1 VKKGGSKSMKRCKA
15 SYTVEA
21 AVIIPLAISVMALA
35 MRIGIMLCREVK
47 EIDESKSL
55 SLMWEVEDFYKY
67 QTVEE
72 VIN

>member
-35 MRIGIMLCREVK
+35 MRIGIMLCREV
-47 EIDESKSL
+47 
-55 SLMWEVEDFYKY
+55 
-67 QTVEE
+67 
-72 VIN
+72 